1 MAMAYSRT
9 NVIGLGAIV
18 AGAVLLLLL
27 RMWTSP
33 ITRTVM
39 GRDSISVIAFMGIPL
54 FLGLVALGIGLLL
67 YGVPVGER
75 S

>member
-1 MAMAYSRT
+1 MTYSRT
-9 NVIGLGAIV
+9 SIAGVGAIV
-18 AGAVLLLLL
+18 GGTILLLLL

-33 ITRTVM
+33 ITRTAM
-39 GRDSISVIAFMGIPL
+39 GRESISVVSFMGIPL